1 MSSEASSTT
10 VRSANTAYGHLL
22 KTYQASSQEEAKE
35 RFAHLPEEFRNE
47 IYGEIYSLAGKP
59 QNVEYNWGQIHV
71 FDALPRL
78 QQAIQQVAFNA
89 FDSLPREQ
97 RNYVAGRVYFHA
109 EPTETGD
116 PCWGE
121 HHATDEGNV
130 KVLLQSLDDCV
141 SGYLTLQTILENWAA
156 EVAAGEN
163 RLAACERIIHFLDDE
178 SQDSLDLSQLSLTS
192 LPPIS
197 NQAPFINRMKYLNL
211 SFNLLTALPP
221 ELGQCHELRALD
233 VSHNH
238 LTALPAE
245 LGKCQ
250 ALQRLYVSNNRLTAL
265 PPELGQCQALQWLF
279 VSNNPLTELP
289 AELGQCR
296 ALQGLSVSFNHLAAL
311 PETIGQCHELL
322 ALDVSHNPLTGIPLE
337 LLDLPN
343 TCQIYLEGV
352 ALSPAVRAIRE
363 IYFAPGYH
371 GPRINFSMEH
381 VEQRGT
387 ISSPSWVPTA

>member
-10 VRSANTAYGHLL
+10 VRSANMDCGHLL
-22 KTYQASSQEEAKE
+22 KTYQASSQEEANKW
-35 RFAHLPEEFRNE
+35 FAHLPEEFRNK

-59 QNVEYNWGQIHV
+59 RNVEDNWGQIHV
-71 FDALPRL
+71 FDELPRL
-78 QQAIQQVAFNA
+78 QKAIQRVAFNA

-97 RNYVAGRVYFHA
+97 RNYVEGRVYFHA

-121 HHATDEGNV
+121 HHAKDEDNV

-141 SGYLTLQTILENWAA
+141 SVYLTPGLQTILANWAA
-156 EVAAGEN
+156 ESAAGEN
-163 RLAACERIIHFLDDE
+163 RLAACERIMHFLNDE
-178 SQDSLDLSQLSLTS
+178 SQDRLDLSQLSLTS
-192 LPPIS
+192 LPPIF
-197 NQAPFINRMKYLNL
+197 NKAPFINRMKTLNL
-211 SFNLLTALPP
+211 GQNL
-221 ELGQCHELRALD
+221 
-233 VSHNH
+233 

-245 LGKCQ
+245 LGRCQ
-250 ALQRLYVSNNRLTAL
+250 ALQRLDVCNNQLTAL
-265 PPELGQCQALQWLF
+265 PPELGQCQALQRLY
-279 VSNNPLTELP
+279 VSY
-289 AELGQCR
+289 
-296 ALQGLSVSFNHLAAL
+296 
-311 PETIGQCHELL
+311 
-322 ALDVSHNPLTGIPLE
+322 NPLTGIPLE
-337 LLDLPN
+337 LLGLPN